1 MDDIRLLLITGT
13 MGAGKTTLMAEA
25 SDVLIERR
33 VVHAAIDLDALGIG
47 LMPPSEAADIDQR
60 ADGKPRSLEDLMYR
74 NLALVWQN
82 YRSAGVTKI
91 VVAAAIDRRDLPF
104 LQAALDRPDTTIC
117 RIRAPLSV
125 MQDRVRLREPGLF
138 QTKGIKRV
146 AELEA
151 LLDQAA
157 IEDFTLTNHEQSI
170 TDLAVEMLKRARFI

>member
-91 VVAAAIDRRDLPF
+91 VVAAASDRRDLPF
-104 LQAALDRPDTTIC
+104 LQAAADRPDTTIC
-117 RIRAPLSV
+117 PTRA
-125 MQDRVRLREPGLF
+125 
-138 QTKGIKRV
+138 
-146 AELEA
+146 
-151 LLDQAA
+151 
-157 IEDFTLTNHEQSI
+157 H
-170 TDLAVEMLKRARFI
+170 